1 MAKIGRGGTEAQIT
15 LVDGSRQPV
24 YEDERGQYVV
34 NDDGPRVHGVWYIRP
49 EECDVPNIVDPR
61 LF

>member
-1 MAKIGRGGTEAQIT
+1 MQIT